1 MKNCRYLV
9 AVVMTMAFVGAAFA
23 ESLVNCG
30 SGRSASLGD
39 LKEKVR
45 LQCGEPQRTEI
56 LGYID
61 KIQGTERIRVMK
73 IEEWIYSIEVFG
85 QRHSYSLVFEGN
97 ELTKIQDAGTQ

>member
-1 MKNCRYLV
+1 MKHCRYLV
-9 AVVMTMAFVGAAFA
+9 AVVMTMALVGAAFA
-23 ESLVNCG
+23 EPLVNCG

-61 KIQGTERIRVMK
+61 KVQGTERIRVMK
-73 IEEWIYSIEVFG
+73 IEEWIYYIEVFG

-97 ELTKIQDAGTQ
+97 ELTKIQDVGTQ